1 MNHDGHGG
9 GGKHSWLMMACC
21 VPMLLIAVV
30 LAATGVVSWAF
41 LLYALGCTAMMALMM
56 RGMGGM
62 GGMHGGGGSTTGSV
76 APRDEPTDGVPG
88 RRPHD
93 TTQH

>member
-1 MNHDGHGG
+1 MKHHGHGG
-9 GGKHSWLMMACC
+9 DAKHSWLMMACC
-21 VPMLLIAVV
+21 VPMLLIAVT

-62 GGMHGGGGSTTGSV
+62 HGGGGSTTGSSS
-76 APRDEPTDGVPG
+76 PRGEPADGVPP
-88 RRPHD
+88 RTPHD